1 MPGRLHVLVV
11 SEDAA
16 VRERLAD
23 ELPDFVGD
31 STTDVR
37 VSTAD
42 SPDGAR
48 AELERARIDCL
59 VVSTEVAD
67 SEGQPPVSK
76 RRVDGVPRVSY
87 EVATVADRDRDLDTL
102 GRAVYDAART
112 SVGSLDHRALFEAVN
127 VGLAVRNLET
137 LELVDINQHYLDI
150 LGIDRESVLDT
161 SPTYVTP
168 DVPGY
173 DTERAFD
180 EVETAREEGENAFT
194 WPIENAAGD
203 TVWIR
208 VSLTVAE
215 ISGRDRLIS
224 TVEDVTAERRRERDL
239 EAFKG
244 AVDAVDAGVA
254 ITEHD
259 EHVYVNEAAADIC
272 GYPDAEA
279 MLGTGWGHLHD
290 EAELERLRE
299 TVPPALEAD
308 GKWQG
313 EVAIRRPD
321 GVLVPARFSIT
332 SLEGDR
338 NVIVFQSLSEQKARE
353 DELERS
359 RDFLERTQRISKVGG
374 WELDLATDALA
385 WTDQT
390 KRIHE
395 VPLDYEPTV
404 DDAVEFY
411 ATEERDRVR
420 ELLDRCLS
428 AGVPWEDEF
437 RLVTAE
443 GSELWVRTR
452 GEPVIRDGRVAA
464 LRGTIQDVTARRTRE
479 DELERMN
486 AELEALNRIVRH
498 DIRND
503 MAVVVGWA
511 ELLREHVDE
520 EGADILSRILSTGR
534 HTTEI
539 TEVAR
544 DLMET
549 MSGGGVETRPMSL
562 SNAVERELAVRREA
576 FPHATFEV
584 DGAIP
589 DVAVRANPLIASVL
603 GNLLNNAVQHNADDT
618 VVTVSA
624 TVDDD
629 AQTAVVRIADD
640 GSGIP
645 DARKS
650 VVFGKGEK
658 GLESTGTGLGLY
670 LVHQLVDSFGGEV
683 HFEDNDP
690 TGTVAVV
697 AIPLAAVA

>member
-23 ELPDFVGD
+23 ELPDSVGD
-31 STTDVR
+31 ATTDVR

-42 SPDGAR
+42 SLDAVH
-48 AELERARIDCL
+48 AELERARIDCA
-59 VVSTEVAD
+59 VVSAEVTDA
-67 SEGQPPVSK
+67 EGLSLASK
-76 RRVDGVPRVSY
+76 LRADGVPRVS
-87 EVATVADRDRDLDTL
+87 VAGSTAADRDLDTL
-102 GRAVYDAART
+102 GREVYDAAH
-112 SVGSLDHRALFEAVN
+112 SAVGSLDYRALFEAVN

-150 LGIDRESVLDT
+150 LGIDRQSVIDT
-161 SPTYVTP
+161 SPLYVTA
-168 DVPGY
+168 DIAGY
-173 DTERAFD
+173 DAERALR
-180 EVETAREEGENAFT
+180 EVEAARDEGGAVFT
-194 WPIENAAGD
+194 WPIEGASGG

-224 TVEDVTAERRRERDL
+224 TVEDVTEERRRERDL
-239 EAFKG
+239 AAFKE
-244 AVDAVDAGVA
+244 AVDAVDAGVT

-259 EHVYVNEAAADIC
+259 RHVYVNQTAADIC
-272 GYPDAEA
+272 GYSDPES

-290 EAELERLRE
+290 EPELERLRE
-299 TVPPALEAD
+299 TIPPALEAD
-308 GKWQG
+308 GEWQG
-313 EVAIRRPD
+313 EVAIRRRD
-321 GVLVPARFSIT
+321 GERVPVRFSIT

-338 NVIVFQSLSEQKARE
+338 NVVVFQSLSEQKARE

-374 WELDLATDALA
+374 WELDLVTDTLA

-395 VPLDYEPTV
+395 VPLDYELTV
-404 DDAVEFY
+404 DDAIEFY
-411 ATEERDRVR
+411 VTDDRDRIR
-420 ELLDRCLS
+420 ELLDRCRS
-428 AGVPWEDEF
+428 EGVPWEEEF

-443 GSELWVRTR
+443 GSELWVRTH
-452 GEPVIRDGRVAA
+452 GEPVIRNGRVAA

-479 DELERMN
+479 RELERTN

-511 ELLREHVDE
+511 ELLREHVDG

-562 SNAVERELAVRREA
+562 ASAVDRELAVRREA
-576 FPHATFEV
+576 FPNATFAV
-584 DGAIP
+584 DGEIP

-624 TVDDD
+624 AVDDD
-629 AQTAVVRIADD
+629 AGMAVIRIADD

-683 HFEDNDP
+683 HFEDNEP
-690 TGTVAVV
+690 TGTVVV
-697 AIPLAAVA
+697 VSLPLASVD

>member
-16 VRERLAD
+16 VRERLAA
-23 ELPDFVGD
+23 ELPAAVGD
-31 STTDVR
+31 ATTAVR

-42 SPDGAR
+42 SPGAVH
-48 AELERARIDCL
+48 AVLERSRIDCL
-59 VVSTEVAD
+59 VVSTEATD
-67 SEGQPPVSK
+67 SEGRPLVSK
-76 RRVDGVPRVSY
+76 LRVDGVPLVSF
-87 EVATVADRDRDLDTL
+87 ERSAPDEHDLDNL
-102 GRAVYDAART
+102 GHVVYDAARNT
-112 SVGSLDHRALFEAVN
+112 VGSLDHRALFEAVN

-150 LGIDRESVLDT
+150 LGLDRASVIDT
-161 SPTYVTP
+161 SPTHVTA
-168 DVPGY
+168 DLPGY
-173 DTERAFD
+173 DAERAFD
-180 EVETAREEGENAFT
+180 EVETAREEGGSVFT

-224 TVEDVTAERRRERDL
+224 TVEDVTAECRRERDL

-244 AVDAVDAGVA
+244 AVDAVDAGVT
-254 ITEHD
+254 ITED
-259 EHVYVNEAAADIC
+259 DRHVYVNEAAADIC
-272 GYPDAEA
+272 GYPNTEA
-279 MLGTGWGHLHD
+279 MLGTGWGNLHD

-299 TVPPALEAD
+299 TIPPALEAD

-313 EVAIRRPD
+313 EVSIRRLD
-321 GVLVPARFSIT
+321 DELVPVRFSIT

-338 NVIVFQSLSEQKARE
+338 NVIVFQSLSEQKLRE

-374 WELDLATDALA
+374 WELDLVTATLA

-390 KRIHE
+390 KRIHA
-395 VPLDYEPTV
+395 VSLDYEPTV

-411 ATEERDRVR
+411 AADERDRVR
-420 ELLDRCLS
+420 ELLDRCRS
-428 AGVPWEDEF
+428 EGVPWEDEF
-437 RLVTAE
+437 RLITAE
-443 GSELWVRTR
+443 GAEVWVRTR
-452 GEPVIRDGRVAA
+452 GEPVIRDGRVSS

-562 SNAVERELAVRREA
+562 ANAVERELAVRREA
-576 FPHATFEV
+576 FPRATFEV
-584 DGAIP
+584 DGEIP

-629 AQTAVVRIADD
+629 AQTARIRIADD

-670 LVHQLVDSFGGEV
+670 LVNQLVDSFGGEV

-690 TGTVAVV
+690 VGAVAVV
-697 AIPLAAVA
+697 SIPLAAVA

>member
-11 SEDAA
+11 HEDPA
-16 VRERLAD
+16 VRERLAT

-42 SPDGAR
+42 SPDAVH

-67 SEGQPPVSK
+67 SEGQSPVSK
-76 RRVDGVPRVSY
+76 RRTDGVPRVSY
-87 EVATVADRDRDLDTL
+87 EGSTVADRDLDAL
-102 GRAVYDAART
+102 GRAVYDAGRT
-112 SVGSLDHRALFEAVN
+112 AVGSLDHRALFEAVN

-150 LGIDRESVLDT
+150 LGIDRASVLDT
-161 SPTYVTP
+161 SPTDVTP
-168 DVPGY
+168 DISGY
-173 DTERAFD
+173 DSEHAFD
-180 EVETAREEGENAFT
+180 EVETAREEGDNTFT

-224 TVEDVTAERRRERDL
+224 TVEDVTRECQRERDL
-239 EAFKG
+239 AAFKE
-244 AVDAVDAGVA
+244 AVDAVDAGVT
-254 ITEHD
+254 ITEND
-259 EHVYVNEAAADIC
+259 RHVYVNEAAADIC
-272 GYPDAEA
+272 GYPDAES
-279 MLGTGWGHLHD
+279 MLGTGWSHLHD

-321 GVLVPARFSIT
+321 GELVSARFSIT

-338 NVIVFQSLSEQKARE
+338 DVVVFQSLSEQKARE

-374 WELDLATDALA
+374 WEVDLTTDALA

-390 KRIHE
+390 KRIHA

-411 ATEERDRVR
+411 AAEERDRVR
-420 ELLDRCLS
+420 ELLDRCRS
-428 AGVPWEDEF
+428 EGVPWEDEF

-443 GSELWVRTR
+443 GAELWVRTR

-534 HTTEI
+534 HTIEI

-562 SNAVERELAVRREA
+562 ANAVERELAVRREA

-584 DGAIP
+584 DGEIP

-624 TVDDD
+624 TVNDD
-629 AQTAVVRIADD
+629 AQTARIRIADD

-697 AIPLAAVA
+697 TFPLASVG

>member
-1 MPGRLHVLVV
+1 MPGRLNVLVV
-11 SEDAA
+11 SGDAA
-16 VRERLAD
+16 VRERLAT
-23 ELPDFVGD
+23 ELPDSVGD
-31 STTDVR
+31 ATTDVR

-42 SPDGAR
+42 SLDAVH
-48 AELERARIDCL
+48 AVLERSRIDCL
-59 VVSTEVAD
+59 VVSTEVTD
-67 SEGQPPVSK
+67 SEGRPLVSK
-76 RRVDGVPRVSY
+76 LRVDGVPLVSF
-87 EVATVADRDRDLDTL
+87 ERPTPDEHDLDNL
-102 GRAVYDAART
+102 GHVVYDAARNT
-112 SVGSLDHRALFEAVN
+112 VGSLDHRALFEAVN

-137 LELVDINQHYLDI
+137 LELADINQHYLDI
-150 LGIDRESVLDT
+150 LGIDRASVIDT
-161 SPTYVTP
+161 TPAHVTA

-173 DTERAFD
+173 DAERALD
-180 EVETAREEGENAFT
+180 EVETAREEGEHVFT
-194 WPIENAAGD
+194 WPIENASGD

-224 TVEDVTAERRRERDL
+224 TVEDVTEERRRERDL

-244 AVDAVDAGVA
+244 AVDAVDAGVT
-254 ITEHD
+254 ITENDRHT
-259 EHVYVNEAAADIC
+259 YVNETAADIC
-272 GYPDAEA
+272 GYSDPES

-290 EAELERLRE
+290 ESELERLRE
-299 TVPPALEAD
+299 TIPPALEAD

-321 GVLVPARFSIT
+321 DELVPVRFSIT

-338 NVIVFQSLSEQKARE
+338 NVMVFQSLSEQKARE

-374 WELDLATDALA
+374 WELDLTADTLA

-395 VPLDYEPTV
+395 VPLDYEPNV
-404 DDAVEFY
+404 DDAIEFY
-411 ATEERDRVR
+411 AAEDRDRVR
-420 ELLDRCLS
+420 ELLDRCRS
-428 AGVPWEDEF
+428 EGIPWEDEY

-479 DELERMN
+479 RELERTN

-511 ELLREHVDE
+511 ELLREHVDGA
-520 EGADILSRILSTGR
+520 GADILSRILSTGR
-534 HTTEI
+534 HTIEI

-562 SNAVERELAVRREA
+562 VNAVERELAVRREA

-584 DGAIP
+584 DGEIP

-603 GNLLNNAVQHNADDT
+603 GNLFNNAVQHNDGSA

-629 AQTAVVRIADD
+629 ADMAVIRIADD

-670 LVHQLVDSFGGEV
+670 LVHQLVDSFGGEI
-683 HFEDNDP
+683 HFEDNEP
-690 TGTVAVV
+690 AGTVVV
-697 AIPLAAVA
+697 VSLPLASAD

>member
-16 VRERLAD
+16 VRERLAA
-23 ELPDFVGD
+23 ELPAAVGD
-31 STTDVR
+31 ATTEVR

-42 SPDGAR
+42 SPGAVH
-48 AELERARIDCL
+48 AVLERSRIDCL
-59 VVSTEVAD
+59 VVSTEATD
-67 SEGQPPVSK
+67 SEGRPLVSK
-76 RRVDGVPRVSY
+76 LRVDGVPLVSF
-87 EVATVADRDRDLDTL
+87 ERSVPDEHDLDNL
-102 GRAVYDAART
+102 GHVVYDAARNT
-112 SVGSLDHRALFEAVN
+112 VGSLDHRALFEAVN

-137 LELVDINQHYLDI
+137 LELVDINQQYLDI
-150 LGIDRESVLDT
+150 LGIDRASVIDT
-161 SPTYVTP
+161 NPTHVTA

-173 DTERAFD
+173 DAERAFD
-180 EVETAREEGENAFT
+180 EVETAREEGGSVFT

-224 TVEDVTAERRRERDL
+224 TVEDVTAECRRERDL
-239 EAFKG
+239 EAFQG
-244 AVDAVDAGVA
+244 AVDAVDAGVT
-254 ITEHD
+254 ITED
-259 EHVYVNEAAADIC
+259 DRHVYVNEAAADIC
-272 GYPDAEA
+272 GYPNTEA
-279 MLGTGWGHLHD
+279 MLGTGWGNLHD

-299 TVPPALEAD
+299 TIPPALEAD

-313 EVAIRRPD
+313 EVSIRRLD
-321 GVLVPARFSIT
+321 DELVPVRFSIT

-338 NVIVFQSLSEQKARE
+338 NVIVFQSLSEQKLRE

-374 WELDLATDALA
+374 WELDLVTATLA

-390 KRIHE
+390 KRIHA
-395 VPLDYEPTV
+395 VSLDYEPTV

-411 ATEERDRVR
+411 AAEERDRVR
-420 ELLDRCLS
+420 ELLDRCRS
-428 AGVPWEDEF
+428 EGVPWEDEF

-443 GSELWVRTR
+443 GAEVWVRTR
-452 GEPVIRDGRVAA
+452 GEPVIRDGRVSS

-562 SNAVERELAVRREA
+562 ANAVERELAVRREA
-576 FPHATFEV
+576 FPRATFEV
-584 DGAIP
+584 DGEIP

-629 AQTAVVRIADD
+629 AQTARIRIADD

-670 LVHQLVDSFGGEV
+670 LVNQLVDSFGGEV

-690 TGTVAVV
+690 MGAVAVV
-697 AIPLAAVA
+697 SIPLAAVA

>member
-1 MPGRLHVLVV
+1 MPGRLNVLVV
-11 SEDAA
+11 SGDAA
-16 VRERLAD
+16 VRERLAA
-23 ELPDFVGD
+23 ELPGSVGD
-31 STTDVR
+31 ATTDVR

-42 SPDGAR
+42 SLDAVH
-48 AELERARIDCL
+48 AVLERSRIDCL
-59 VVSTEVAD
+59 VVSTKVTD
-67 SEGQPPVSK
+67 SEGRPLVSK
-76 RRVDGVPRVSY
+76 LRVDGVPLVSF
-87 EVATVADRDRDLDTL
+87 ERPAPDEHDLDNL
-102 GRAVYDAART
+102 GRVVYDAARNT
-112 SVGSLDHRALFEAVN
+112 VGSLDHRALFEAVN

-150 LGIDRESVLDT
+150 LGIDRASVIDT
-161 SPTYVTP
+161 TPAHVTA

-173 DTERAFD
+173 DADRALD
-180 EVETAREEGENAFT
+180 EVETAREEGEHAFT
-194 WPIENAAGD
+194 WPIENASGD

-215 ISGRDRLIS
+215 ISGRDRLVS
-224 TVEDVTAERRRERDL
+224 TVEDVTEERRREREL

-244 AVDAVDAGVA
+244 AVDAVDAGVT
-254 ITEHD
+254 ITED
-259 EHVYVNEAAADIC
+259 GRHVYVNQTAADIC
-272 GYPDAEA
+272 GCPDPES

-290 EAELERLRE
+290 ESELERLRR
-299 TVPPALEAD
+299 TIPPALEAD

-321 GVLVPARFSIT
+321 DGDLVPVRFSIT

-338 NVIVFQSLSEQKARE
+338 NVIVFQSLSDQKARE
-353 DELERS
+353 DELERN
-359 RDFLERTQRISKVGG
+359 RDFLERTQRIAKVGG
-374 WELDLATDALA
+374 WELDLTTDTLA

-404 DDAVEFY
+404 DDAIEFY
-411 ATEERDRVR
+411 VPDERDWVR
-420 ELLDRCLS
+420 ELLDRCRS
-428 AGVPWEDEF
+428 EGVPWEDEF

-443 GSELWVRTR
+443 GSELWVRNR
-452 GEPVIRDGRVAA
+452 GEPVIQNGRVAA

-479 DELERMN
+479 RELERTN

-503 MAVVVGWA
+503 MAVIVGWA
-511 ELLREHVDE
+511 ELLREHVDG

-534 HTTEI
+534 HTIEI

-562 SNAVERELAVRREA
+562 VNAVEREIAVRREA

-584 DGAIP
+584 AGEIP

-603 GNLLNNAVQHNADDT
+603 GNLLNNAVQHNDDDT
-618 VVTVSA
+618 VVTISA
-624 TVDDD
+624 AVDDD
-629 AQTAVVRIADD
+629 TETAVIRIADD
-640 GSGIP
+640 GTGIP
-645 DARKS
+645 DARKP

-683 HFEDNDP
+683 HFEDSEP
-690 TGTVAVV
+690 TGTVVV
-697 AIPLAAVA
+697 VSLPLASAD